1 MLPLSNENLLFR
13 IKGGI
18 WLEGT
23 INKTDEEGI
32 KAGFREAMKEVM
44 SKVNS
49 QIFTLCNRGGP
60 LYMWPRTHASTHP
73 SELQDETLCKT
84 ILKYVTFEVSESVR
98 KLSKKKSMKIVP
110 LKVINL
116 QILFELSRTDVVEKV
131 MIQHNKMSRTHFKL
145 NLPLDVVVFA
155 NPEDTWSSLQD
166 QFLEAVI
173 AQLTAMDN
181 CIQRYTKG
189 KTVPI
194 PHAYHF
200 ELPERTI
207 LTTVIYPAGISDK
220 TLEPERKV
228 LHAEL
233 GLDNKPF
240 LRRSMSY
247 CFPSDEIKSKYLK
260 NVHRYIAAPDPD
272 QFKVYLVHGSYTFH
286 HRLQDDSNDS
296 GWGAPYRCIQ
306 VIISWFNSQGYI
318 DISLPTVEDLQDAMT
333 KVEDEFVNIAG
344 TKEWPT
350 GEQFAS
356 LLKSYQISAV
366 NYDFRTS
373 GEQPMH
379 ISAHFEEQGSP
390 VMIFS
395 EPKAYIL
402 LGIAVNDDPN
412 ATKLLVLDTMY
423 TGNDEVAN
431 VIEKV
436 VSWKGGEFWDEMEVY
451 GLCQPQR
458 PEGV

>member
-220 TLEPERKV
+220 TLEPERK
-228 LHAEL
+228 
-233 GLDNKPF
+233 
-240 LRRSMSY
+240 
-247 CFPSDEIKSKYLK
+247 
-260 NVHRYIAAPDPD
+260 
-272 QFKVYLVHGSYTFH
+272 
-286 HRLQDDSNDS
+286 
-296 GWGAPYRCIQ
+296 
-306 VIISWFNSQGYI
+306 
-318 DISLPTVEDLQDAMT
+318 AMT